1 MATNGHVK
9 LCTQSRLA
17 ETDCRAFRPML
28 VWSVTPS
35 EAKQIQNC
43 CQNPWIASSP
53 CGLAMTV
60 GDPTKIGTPFSSAS
74 SSCCGGSTCGAAWVW
89 VWRHRPIVQPNHRRP
104 PPGKAPLWF
113 HSRTRRQG
121 PGPQIPISPS
131 WRARE
136 LFFFHCVLHPWTRRT
151 IVGSCRLILVPV
163 VVEDK
168 LLRTGPS
175 LCHCAGFLGMPRQQA
190 TGRPRLR
197 ASGARRYDK
206 GLGT

>member
-17 ETDCRAFRPML
+17 ETDCRAFRPLL

-136 LFFFHCVLHPWTRRT
+136 LFFFTAFSIHGR
-151 IVGSCRLILVPV
+151 G
-163 VVEDK
+163 E
-168 LLRTGPS
+168 PS
-175 LCHCAGFLGMPRQQA
+175 LAHADSFSCPSSSKTSCSGPDPHCATVP
-190 TGRPRLR
+190 
-197 ASGARRYDK
+197 AS
-206 GLGT
+206 